1 MKGTTVTVML
11 LIGAVFLTSL
21 PLTADAVSGED
32 TVEVMGGTYYCYGDN
47 PEFYYPNP
55 EKLPAGVAISWHA
68 QTPEGVDVACD
79 PATGTST
86 KLNLTGLSKVIL
98 VQTLTYGEE
107 TKTGT
112 IIVIPLHIADDTTY
126 TVRFIDGTKVFD
138 EETITRKTVCADGS
152 NFFIIP
158 SAPTKSGYTFE
169 GWYTSE
175 SVKAESI
182 VKEPVLKSIDFYAK
196 WSSSGGSGG
205 GSSTTQI
212 VIDHD
217 IIVTFD
223 TVIGIEYNI
232 LTAGSGVVTFT
243 VNAVGGFDMKMETL
257 MVKVGDKVI
266 TPDGGN
272 YIVTQIHE
280 DTTIK
285 ITCDREE
292 PEPTPQP
299 TPSEPFNGL
308 AIPWWVFIP
317 VGLIAFSLVM
327 IRWYRK

>member
-1 MKGTTVTVML
+1 ML

-32 TVEVMGGTYYCYGDN
+32 TIEVMGGTYYCYGDN
-47 PEFYYPNP
+47 PTLSYPYD
-55 EKLPAGVAISWHA
+55 LPAGVTISWTA
-68 QTPEGVDVACD
+68 QTPDGESIVCD
-79 PATGTST
+79 PSTGVST
-86 KLNLTGLSKVIL
+86 TLDLTGHSKVI
-98 VQTLTYGEE
+98 VNQILTDGTD
-107 TKTGT
+107 TKKGM
-112 IIVIPLHIADDTTY
+112 IVVIPLHIADTTY
-126 TVRFIDGTKVFD
+126 TIRFIDGTKVFD
-138 EETITRKTVCADGS
+138 EETITKKTVCADGS

-205 GSSTTQI
+205 GSSTTHI

-223 TVIGIEYNI
+223 TVIGIEYNV

-308 AIPWWVFIP
+308 SIPWWVFVP
-317 VGLIAFSLVM
+317 VGLIAFSLIM